1 MRHTNLM
8 FVNGST
14 NIKMLTIAEHGSTDS
29 HKCATEAKENEQA
42 TIVGKLIPLHKITLA
57 ALTF

>member
-1 MRHTNLM
+1 MYQSRREIEAMRHTNLM

-29 HKCATEAKENEQA
+29 HKHATEAKENEQA
-42 TIVGKLIPLHKITLA
+42 THW
-57 ALTF
+57 